1 MKAQGIK
8 IFYVMYEF
16 PRTNELPLWLSG
28 KESACS
34 AGHMSSIPVSGKYPR
49 ERTGNQ
55 LQYSCLGNSWDRG
68 AWLATVHGVAKGL
81 DMT

>member
-16 PRTNELPLWLSG
+16 PRTNGLPLWLSG

-34 AGHMSSIPVSGKYPR
+34 AGHMSSIPGSGKIP
-49 ERTGNQ
+49 
-55 LQYSCLGNSWDRG
+55 
-68 AWLATVHGVAKGL
+68 L
-81 DMT
+81 DTEKDIMFICGI